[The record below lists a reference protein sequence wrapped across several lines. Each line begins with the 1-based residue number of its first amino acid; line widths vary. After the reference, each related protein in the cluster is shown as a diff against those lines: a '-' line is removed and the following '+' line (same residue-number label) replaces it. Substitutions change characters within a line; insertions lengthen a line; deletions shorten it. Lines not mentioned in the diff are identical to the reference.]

1 MPIYEYHCPACQ
13 KKFDR
18 FVRNISQQANTTCPV
33 CHSRDVTR
41 LMSAPVIH
49 AGGTGSQG
57 AAPEPSGDVSAAKP
71 PVFGR
76 KELQQAAE
84 AKARL
89 RDQISSGE

>member
-1 MPIYEYHCPACQ
+1 
-13 KKFDR
+13 
-18 FVRNISQQANTTCPV
+18 
-33 CHSRDVTR
+33 
-41 LMSAPVIH
+41 MSAPVIH